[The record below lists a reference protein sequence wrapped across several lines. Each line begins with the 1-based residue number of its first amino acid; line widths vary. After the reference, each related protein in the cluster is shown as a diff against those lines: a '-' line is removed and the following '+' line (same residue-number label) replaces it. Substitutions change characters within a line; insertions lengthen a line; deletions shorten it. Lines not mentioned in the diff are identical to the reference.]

1 MATLM
6 SILLASFQTYS
17 VLGVLHLVL
26 FIWAL
31 FQILASSMSLGS
43 KLLWIFIVFIFPLV
57 GLILYYLLGRKA

>member
-6 SILLASFQTYS
+6 SILLASFPTYS
-17 VLGVLHLVL
+17 VLGVLHLIL

-31 FQILASSMSLGS
+31 IQILSSSMSFGS
-43 KLLWIFIVFIFPLV
+43 KILWIFVVLLFPLV